1 VDARDDE
8 KGKGRTSSPKS
19 YTAAGILT
27 LASSRS
33 FVFIVL
39 GIIASFLQNGNEFT
53 KAANVT
59 RTGREQGIT
68 KKLKNLK
75 TINFL
80 LL

>member
-1 VDARDDE
+1 MDARDDE
-8 KGKGRTSSPKS
+8 KGQDRTPSPKS

-59 RTGREQGIT
+59 RTGRKQGIT
-68 KKLKNLK
+68 KKTQELKDH
-75 TINFL
+75 
-80 LL
+80 